1 MGNSEKKV
9 KKKKKLGSY
18 PFLSVV
24 FSIFITLLVIGIFGF
39 ILLNATELKRSI
51 RENVEL
57 QVYLKKNIGENE
69 LAKISKTLSAKEY
82 VLVKD
87 EIPQIRSISKEE
99 AAEQFMTETG
109 EEFVKFLGENPLRD
123 VVVLKIKDDYH
134 QPDSLTMIEKEILL
148 QSSVFEVSYEQNL
161 IKSIN
166 DNMTIITLFLVGFA
180 LILFLAAVVLINNTI
195 KLALFSQRFLIRSM
209 QLVGATAGFIQGPF
223 LKRAV
228 WYGFLSGVLACGIL
242 FALITYVNSQIEGLS
257 ELQNTVNMSILFGG
271 IIVLGLIVGFGSSYR
286 AVKKYMKLSLDE
298 LY

>member
-39 ILLNATELKRSI
+39 ILLNASELKRSI

-57 QVYLKKNIGENE
+57 QVYLKKNVNENE
-69 LAKISKTLSAKEY
+69 LAKINKTLSAKEY
-82 VLVKD
+82 ILIKD
-87 EIPQIRSISKEE
+87 QIPQIRSISKEE
-99 AAEQFMTETG
+99 AANQFIKETG
-109 EEFVKFLGENPLRD
+109 EDFVKFLGENPLRD
-123 VVVLKIKDDYH
+123 VVVLKIKEDYH
-134 QPDSLTMIEKEILL
+134 QIDSLAKIEKEIV
-148 QSSVFEVSYEQNL
+148 QHSSVFEVSYEQNL

-166 DNMTIITLFLVGFA
+166 DNLTIITIFLMGFA
-180 LILFLAAVVLINNTI
+180 LILFLAAVILINNTI

-223 LKRAV
+223 LKRAI
-228 WYGFLSGVLACGIL
+228 WYGFLAGVFASSIL
-242 FALITYVNSQIEGLS
+242 FILISYANNQIDGLS

-271 IIVLGLIVGFGSSYR
+271 IILLGLLVGFGSSYR